1 MKILVDNADLKEI
14 KKIYEVYPVDG
25 VTCNPT
31 ILKKTGRNHLRY

>member
-25 VTCNPT
+25 VLQSYHFEKDWTQS
-31 ILKKTGRNHLRY
+31 I